1 MSSQATD
8 THMAYSL
15 EEFTYKL
22 TNPIS
27 RCHKRTSC
35 VLRGLNHAHA
45 PVKHHTQIF
54 KFIIIPMTPRDRWY
68 LPPLFSQPGW
78 GGAGRDHGHS
88 QFYSKHPKVS
98 RKRKKEKTTQAVK
111 ATPHINKEGKGTTL
125 VPSNVLQVMCFNSK
139 PGSFLPPFSLMAH
152 SSPTQTPSNILVWRA
167 TGRSIRLLQLTQL
180 CDHSW
185 LVLSES
191 SREIERAIRQEPW
204 LC

>member
-125 VPSNVLQVMCFNSK
+125 VPSNVLQLQAWKFFAS
-139 PGSFLPPFSLMAH
+139 LFSD
-152 SSPTQTPSNILVWRA
+152 
-167 TGRSIRLLQLTQL
+167 GTQL
-180 CDHSW
+180 PYTDTFKYLGMVCN
-185 LVLSES
+185 
-191 SREIERAIRQEPW
+191 RQINLNIAADAALWPFMAGTCRVKQFVKRSHD
-204 LC
+204 LGC